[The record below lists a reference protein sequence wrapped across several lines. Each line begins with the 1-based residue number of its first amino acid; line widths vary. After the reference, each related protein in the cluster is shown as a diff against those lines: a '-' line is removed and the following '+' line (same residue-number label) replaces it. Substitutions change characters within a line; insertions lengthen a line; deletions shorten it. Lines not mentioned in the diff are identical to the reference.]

1 MACLILKKMH
11 HIQEQLIKLSVDQDL
26 ASMKL
31 VEIAQIINVPHLQ
44 QVKHHRDQLIK
55 KGLLSAPQTAQ
66 APKVIGQMGA
76 SNLIAIPV
84 LGSANAGP
92 ATIYSDSRVEG
103 YLRVSSALLPNIPIS
118 KLFALRVVGRSM
130 NRAKMNGQAID
141 NGDYVIVD
149 AREPYVPQTGDYV
162 VSSIEGMANIK
173 KFVRDDANQQIVL
186 MSESTDEY
194 PPVVIHRDDSLAQS
208 KIVHVVKSPR
218 V

>member
-11 HIQEQLIKLSVDQDL
+11 HIQEQLIKLSVDQDV

-31 VEIAQIINVPHLQ
+31 VEITQIINVPHLQ
-44 QVKHHRDQLIK
+44 QVTHHRDQLIK

-130 NRAKMNGQAID
+130 NR
-141 NGDYVIVD
+141 
-149 AREPYVPQTGDYV
+149 
-162 VSSIEGMANIK
+162 
-173 KFVRDDANQQIVL
+173 
-186 MSESTDEY
+186 
-194 PPVVIHRDDSLAQS
+194 
-208 KIVHVVKSPR
+208 
-218 V
+218 